1 MGSTG
6 SMGELRALDVFRDL
20 SPCGQQMLECG
31 MQLNHFD
38 ELKTIISKGN
48 SVSGA
53 YVVVRG
59 RLRVYSISPG
69 GNEATLYF
77 INPGEV
83 CILALNC
90 IFNHLQYPA
99 WVQTEADTCVGV
111 IPSLTYRTL
120 FKNEP
125 SIQNLTVHALS
136 VLVFRLM
143 DELEEIHSLNLN
155 ERLARFILRRTEGGG
170 QLRMTQSELAAHLG
184 TTREVIAKLLRKMVA
199 EKTVKTLRGA
209 IVVERPDVLA
219 KLAGQRGAR
228 LCFPE

>member
-1 MGSTG
+1 
-6 SMGELRALDVFRDL
+6 LRTLDVFRDL
-20 SPCGQQMLECG
+20 SATGQHMLECG
-31 MQLNHFD
+31 MQLNRFD
-38 ELKTIISKGN
+38 ELKTIINKGN

-90 IFNHLQYPA
+90 IFNNLAYPA
-99 WVQTEADTCVGV
+99 WVQTEPDTCVGV

-120 FKNEP
+120 FQNEP

-143 DELEEIHSLNLN
+143 EELEQIHSLNLN
-155 ERLARFILRRTEGGG
+155 ERLAKFILMRSEGEG

-199 EKTVKTLRGA
+199 DKSVRTLRGA
-209 IVVERPDVLA
+209 IVVERPEVLA
-219 KLAGQRGAR
+219 RLAGG
-228 LCFPE
+228 FGMS

>member
-1 MGSTG
+1 
-6 SMGELRALDVFRDL
+6 MGELKALDVFRDL

-31 MQLNHFD
+31 MQLHHFD
-38 ELKTIISKGN
+38 GLRTIINKGN

-53 YVVVRG
+53 YVVVHG

-90 IFNHLQYPA
+90 IFNNLQYPA

-120 FKNEP
+120 FQNEP

-143 DELEEIHSLNLN
+143 DELEDIHSLNLN
-155 ERLARFILRRTEGGG
+155 ERLAKFILRRTEGGS

-199 EKTVKTLRGA
+199 EKSVKTLRGI

-219 KLAGQRGAR
+219 RLAGQRWNAA
-228 LCFPE
+228 LLS

>member
-1 MGSTG
+1 MGDAG
-6 SMGELRALDVFRDL
+6 GLADLRTLDVFREL
-20 SPCGQQMLECG
+20 SSSGQQMLECG
-31 MQLNHFD
+31 MQLNRFD
-38 ELKTIISKGN
+38 ELQTIINKGN

-59 RLRVYSISPG
+59 RLRVYSISPS

-90 IFNHLQYPA
+90 IFNNLHYPA
-99 WVQTEADTCVGV
+99 WVQTEPDTVVGM

-120 FKNEP
+120 FQNEP

-143 DELEEIHSLNLN
+143 EELEQIHSLNLN
-155 ERLARFILRRTEGGG
+155 ERLARFILLRSEGTG
-170 QLRMTQSELAAHLG
+170 QLSMTQSELAAHLG
-184 TTREVIAKLLRKMVA
+184 TTREVIAKLLRRMVA
-199 EKTVKTLRGA
+199 DGTVTTLRGA
-209 IVVERPDVLA
+209 IVVEQPEMLA
-219 KLAGQRGAR
+219 RLAGAH
-228 LCFPE
+228 

>member
-1 MGSTG
+1 
-6 SMGELRALDVFRDL
+6 
-20 SPCGQQMLECG
+20 MLECG
-31 MQLNHFD
+31 MQLNRFD
-38 ELKTIISKGN
+38 ELKTIINKGN

-90 IFNHLQYPA
+90 IFNNLAYPA
-99 WVQTEADTCVGV
+99 WVQTEPDTCVGV

-120 FKNEP
+120 FQNEP

-143 DELEEIHSLNLN
+143 EELEQIHSLNLN
-155 ERLARFILRRTEGGG
+155 ERLAKFILMRSEGVGR
-170 QLRMTQSELAAHLG
+170 LRMTQSELAAHLG

-199 EKTVKTLRGA
+199 DRSVRTLRGA
-209 IVVERPDVLA
+209 IVVERPEVLA
-219 KLAGQRGAR
+219 RLAGG
-228 LCFPE
+228 FGVS

>member
-1 MGSTG
+1 MGSAEA
-6 SMGELRALDVFRDL
+6 MGDLRTLDVFRDL
-20 SPCGQQMLECG
+20 SATGQQMLECG
-31 MQLNHFD
+31 MQLNRFD
-38 ELKTIISKGN
+38 ELKTIINKGN

-59 RLRVYSISPG
+59 RLRVYSISPS

-90 IFNHLQYPA
+90 IFNNLAYPA
-99 WVQTEADTCVGV
+99 WVQTEPDTCVGV

-120 FKNEP
+120 FQNEP

-143 DELEEIHSLNLN
+143 EELEQIHSLNLN
-155 ERLARFILRRTEGGG
+155 ERLAKFILMRSEGVGR
-170 QLRMTQSELAAHLG
+170 LRMTQSELAAHLG

-199 EKTVKTLRGA
+199 DRSVRTLRGA
-209 IVVERPDVLA
+209 IVVERPEVLA
-219 KLAGQRGAR
+219 RLAGG
-228 LCFPE
+228 FGVS

>member
-1 MGSTG
+1 MC
-6 SMGELRALDVFRDL
+6 ELRGLDVFRDL
-20 SPCGQQMLECG
+20 SACGQQMLECG

-38 ELKTIISKGN
+38 ELKTIINKGS

-53 YVVVRG
+53 YVVTRG

-90 IFNHLQYPA
+90 IFNNLRYPA
-99 WVQTEADTCVGV
+99 WVQTEPGTCVGM

-120 FKNEP
+120 FQNEP

-143 DELEEIHSLNLN
+143 EELEEVHSLNLN
-155 ERLARFILRRTEGGG
+155 ERLAKFILMRTAGDG

-199 EKTVKTLRGA
+199 EKCVRTMRGA
-209 IVVERPDVLA
+209 IVVERPEVLA
-219 KLAGQRGAR
+219 QLAGQ
-228 LCFPE
+228 P

>member
-1 MGSTG
+1 MSDAATL
-6 SMGELRALDVFRDL
+6 GELRALDVFRDL
-20 SPCGQQMLECG
+20 SVCGQQMLECG
-31 MQLNHFD
+31 MQLNRFD
-38 ELKTIISKGN
+38 ELKTIINKGN

-59 RLRVYSISPG
+59 RLRVYSISPA

-77 INPGEV
+77 LNPGEV

-90 IFNHLQYPA
+90 IFNNLLYPA
-99 WVQTEADTCVGV
+99 WVQTEPDTCVGV

-120 FKNEP
+120 FQNEP

-143 DELEEIHSLNLN
+143 EELEEVHTLSLNA
-155 ERLARFILRRTEGGG
+155 RLAKFILLRGAGDG
-170 QLRMTQSELAAHLG
+170 QLRMTQSELASHLG

-199 EKTVKTLRGA
+199 AKSVKTLRGS
-209 IVVERPDVLA
+209 ILIEDPDLLA
-219 KLAGQRGAR
+219 KQANR
-228 LCFPE
+228 E

>member
-1 MGSTG
+1 MSGAK
-6 SMGELRALDVFRDL
+6 SMNELRTLGVFREL
-20 SPCGQQMLECG
+20 SATGRQMLECG

-38 ELKTIISKGN
+38 ELKTIINKGN
-48 SVSGA
+48 NVAGA

-90 IFNHLQYPA
+90 IFNNLQYPA
-99 WVQTEADTCVGV
+99 WVQTEPDTCVGV

-120 FKNEP
+120 FQTEP

-143 DELEEIHSLNLN
+143 EELEEVHALNLN
-155 ERLARFILRRTEGGG
+155 ERLVKFILMRSEGEGR
-170 QLRMTQSELAAHLG
+170 LRMTQSELAAHLG

-199 EKTVKTLRGA
+199 AKSIRTLRGA
-209 IVVERPDVLA
+209 IVVEKPDVLA
-219 KLAGQRGAR
+219 KLAGLRGGSASS
-228 LCFPE
+228 L

>member
-1 MGSTG
+1 
-6 SMGELRALDVFRDL
+6 
-20 SPCGQQMLECG
+20 

-38 ELKTIISKGN
+38 ELKTIINKGN

-90 IFNHLQYPA
+90 IFNNLLYPA
-99 WVQTEADTCVGV
+99 WVQTEPDTCVGV

-120 FKNEP
+120 FQNEP

-143 DELEEIHSLNLN
+143 EELEEVHSLNLN
-155 ERLARFILRRTEGGG
+155 ERLAKFIL
-170 QLRMTQSELAAHLG
+170 LRGEAQGRLNMTQTELAAHLG
-184 TTREVIAKLLRKMVA
+184 TTREVVAKLLRKMVA
-199 EKTVKTLRGA
+199 SKSVKTLRGS
-209 IVVERPDVLA
+209 IVIENPELLA
-219 KLAGQRGAR
+219 KLANQS
-228 LCFPE
+228 

>member
-1 MGSTG
+1 MGSAE
-6 SMGELRALDVFRDL
+6 SIGELRTLDVFRDL
-20 SPCGQQMLECG
+20 SAIGQHMLECG

-38 ELKTIISKGN
+38 ELKTIINKGN

-90 IFNHLQYPA
+90 IFNNLAYPA
-99 WVQTEADTCVGV
+99 WVQTEPDTCVGV

-120 FKNEP
+120 FQNEP

-143 DELEEIHSLNLN
+143 EELEQIHSLNLN
-155 ERLARFILRRTEGGG
+155 ERLARFILMRSEGTG

-199 EKTVKTLRGA
+199 DKSVKTLRGS
-209 IVVERPDVLA
+209 IVVERPEVLA
-219 KLAGQRGAR
+219 RLAGQ
-228 LCFPE
+228 E

>member
-1 MGSTG
+1 MGG
-6 SMGELRALDVFRDL
+6 ARSMNEVQSLGVFREL
-20 SPCGQQMLECG
+20 SVRGQHMLECG

-38 ELKTIISKGN
+38 ELKTIINKGN
-48 SVSGA
+48 NVAGA

-90 IFNHLQYPA
+90 IFNNLQYPA
-99 WVQTEADTCVGV
+99 WVQTEPDTCVGV

-120 FKNEP
+120 FQTEP

-143 DELEEIHSLNLN
+143 EELEEVHALNLN
-155 ERLARFILRRTEGGG
+155 ERLAKFILMRSEADG

-184 TTREVIAKLLRKMVA
+184 TTREVVAKLLRKLVA
-199 EKTVKTLRGA
+199 DGVIQTGRATIRVGKRDAL
-209 IVVERPDVLA
+209 
-219 KLAGQRGAR
+219 AR
-228 LCFPE
+228 LLKSPAG

>member
-1 MGSTG
+1 MGNIKT
-6 SMGELRALDVFRDL
+6 MGALRALDVFRDL
-20 SPCGQQMLECG
+20 SACGQQMLECG
-31 MQLNHFD
+31 MQFNDFR
-38 ELKTIISKGN
+38 ELQTIINKGN

-53 YVVVRG
+53 YVVIRG

-90 IFNHLQYPA
+90 IFNNLLYPA

-120 FKNEP
+120 FQNEP

-143 DELEEIHSLNLN
+143 EELEEIHSLKLN
-155 ERLARFILRRTEGGG
+155 ERLAKFILLRGAAAG
-170 QLRMTQSELAAHLG
+170 QLHMTQSELAAHLG

-199 EKTVKTLRGA
+199 DKSIKTLRGS
-209 IVVERPDVLA
+209 IVIEKPDLLVRQA
-219 KLAGQRGAR
+219 NQPVPG
-228 LCFPE
+228 F

>member
-1 MGSTG
+1 MGSAEALG
-6 SMGELRALDVFRDL
+6 DLRTLDVFRDL
-20 SPCGQQMLECG
+20 SATGQHMLECG
-31 MQLNHFD
+31 MQLNRFD
-38 ELKTIISKGN
+38 ELKTIINKGN

-59 RLRVYSISPG
+59 RLRVYSISPS

-90 IFNHLQYPA
+90 IFNNLAYPA
-99 WVQTEADTCVGV
+99 WVQTEPDTCVGV

-120 FKNEP
+120 FQNEP

-143 DELEEIHSLNLN
+143 EELEQIHSLNLN
-155 ERLARFILRRTEGGG
+155 ERLAKFILMRSEGTG

-184 TTREVIAKLLRKMVA
+184 TTREVIAKLLSKMVA
-199 EKTVKTLRGA
+199 AKSVRTLRGA
-209 IVVERPDVLA
+209 IVVEKPEALA
-219 KLAGQRGAR
+219 RLAGQ
-228 LCFPE
+228 E

>member
-1 MGSTG
+1 
-6 SMGELRALDVFRDL
+6 MGELRTLDVFRDL
-20 SPCGQQMLECG
+20 SSSGQQMLECG

-38 ELKTIISKGN
+38 ELKTIINKGN

-77 INPGEV
+77 INPGEI

-90 IFNHLQYPA
+90 IFNNLSYPA
-99 WVQTEADTCVGV
+99 WVQTEPDTVVGM

-120 FKNEP
+120 FQNEP

-143 DELEEIHSLNLN
+143 EELEDIHSLNLN
-155 ERLARFILRRTEGGG
+155 ERLAKFILMRTESEG
-170 QLRMTQSELAAHLG
+170 QLSMTQSELAAHLG
-184 TTREVIAKLLRKMVA
+184 TTREVIAKLLRKLVA
-199 EKTVKTLRGA
+199 DKTIRTLRGA
-209 IVVERPDVLA
+209 IVVEQPE
-219 KLAGQRGAR
+219 KLAR
-228 LCFPE
+228 LAVSR

>member
-1 MGSTG
+1 
-6 SMGELRALDVFRDL
+6 MGELRTLDVFRDL
-20 SPCGQQMLECG
+20 SATGQQMLECG
-31 MQLNHFD
+31 MQLNRFD
-38 ELKTIISKGN
+38 ELKTIINKGN

-59 RLRVYSISPG
+59 RLRVYSISPN

-77 INPGEV
+77 INPGEI

-90 IFNHLQYPA
+90 IFNNLAYPA
-99 WVQTEADTCVGV
+99 WVQTEPDTCVGV

-120 FKNEP
+120 FQNEP

-143 DELEEIHSLNLN
+143 EELEQIHSLNLN
-155 ERLARFILRRTEGGG
+155 ERLAKFILMRSEGEG

-184 TTREVIAKLLRKMVA
+184 TTREVIAKLLSKMVA
-199 EKTVKTLRGA
+199 AKSLRTLRGA
-209 IVVERPDVLA
+209 IVVEKPEALA
-219 KLAGQRGAR
+219 RLAGQ
-228 LCFPE
+228 E

>member
-1 MGSTG
+1 MGQAVTT
-6 SMGELRALDVFRDL
+6 GELKGLEVFREL
-20 SPCGQQMLECG
+20 SACGQQMLECG
-31 MQLNHFD
+31 MQLNYFD
-38 ELKTIISKGN
+38 ELKTIINKGN

-59 RLRVYSISPG
+59 RLRVYSISPS

-90 IFNHLQYPA
+90 IFNNLQYPA
-99 WVQTEADTCVGV
+99 WVQTEPDTCVGM

-120 FKNEP
+120 FQNEP

-143 DELEEIHSLNLN
+143 EELEEIHSLNLDA
-155 ERLARFILRRTEGGG
+155 RLAKFILLRGEADGHV
-170 QLRMTQSELAAHLG
+170 RMTQSELAAHLG
-184 TTREVIAKLLRKMVA
+184 TTREVVAKLLRKLELGEFCPVA
-199 EKTVKTLRGA
+199 QRQKGLGNDVFSGTV
-209 IVVERPDVLA
+209 
-219 KLAGQRGAR
+219 
-228 LCFPE
+228 

>member
-1 MGSTG
+1 
-6 SMGELRALDVFRDL
+6 MGELKALNVFRDL
-20 SPCGQQMLECG
+20 SVCGQQMLECG
-31 MQLNHFD
+31 MQLNNFD
-38 ELKTIISKGN
+38 ELKTIINKGN

-59 RLRVYSISPG
+59 RLRVYSISPS

-90 IFNHLQYPA
+90 IFNNLQYPA
-99 WVQTEADTCVGV
+99 WVQTEPDTCVGV

-120 FKNEP
+120 FQNEP

-143 DELEEIHSLNLN
+143 EELEEIHSLNLN
-155 ERLARFILRRTEGGG
+155 ERLAKFIL
-170 QLRMTQSELAAHLG
+170 LRGAAQGRLHMTQSELAAHLG

-199 EKTVKTLRGA
+199 TKSVKTLRGS
-209 IVVERPDVLA
+209 IVIEDQDRLE
-219 KLAGQRGAR
+219 KLASQA
-228 LCFPE
+228 

>member
-1 MGSTG
+1 MGSAE
-6 SMGELRALDVFRDL
+6 SIGELRTLDVFRDL
-20 SPCGQQMLECG
+20 SATGQHMLECG

-38 ELKTIISKGN
+38 ELKTIINKGN

-90 IFNHLQYPA
+90 IFNNLAYPA
-99 WVQTEADTCVGV
+99 WVQTEPDTCVGV
-111 IPSLTYRTL
+111 IPSLTYSTL
-120 FKNEP
+120 FQNEP

-143 DELEEIHSLNLN
+143 EELEQIHSLNLN
-155 ERLARFILRRTEGGG
+155 ERLARFILMRSEGGG
-170 QLRMTQSELAAHLG
+170 QLRMTQSELASHLG

-199 EKTVKTLRGA
+199 DKSVKTLRGS
-209 IVVERPDVLA
+209 IVVEQPEVLA
-219 KLAGQRGAR
+219 RLAGQ
-228 LCFPE
+228 E

>member
-1 MGSTG
+1 MDSTG
-6 SMGELRALDVFRDL
+6 SIGELNGLDVFRDL

-31 MQLNHFD
+31 MQLHRFD
-38 ELKTIISKGN
+38 ELKTIINKGN

-90 IFNHLQYPA
+90 IFNNLHYPA
-99 WVQTEADTCVGV
+99 WVQAEPDTCVGV

-120 FKNEP
+120 FQNEP

-155 ERLARFILRRTEGGG
+155 ERLAKFILRRTEGCG

-199 EKTVKTLRGA
+199 EKSVKTLRGV

-219 KLAGQRGAR
+219 RLAG
-228 LCFPE
+228 

>member
-1 MGSTG
+1 MGDAAA
-6 SMGELRALDVFRDL
+6 MGELKTLDIYREL
-20 SPCGQQMLECG
+20 TACGQQMLECG
-31 MQLNHFD
+31 MQLNRFD
-38 ELKTIISKGN
+38 ELKTIINKGN

-90 IFNHLQYPA
+90 IFNNLCYPA
-99 WVQTEADTCVGV
+99 WVQTEPGTCVGM

-120 FKNEP
+120 FRTEP

-143 DELEEIHSLNLN
+143 EELEQLHALNLN
-155 ERLARFILRRTEGGG
+155 ERLARFILMRTEGSG
-170 QLRMTQSELAAHLG
+170 LLHMTQSELAAHLG
-184 TTREVIAKLLRKMVA
+184 TTREVVAKLLRRMVA
-199 EKTVKTLRGA
+199 EKLVKTMRGG
-209 IVVERPDVLA
+209 IVVERPELLA
-219 KLAGQRGAR
+219 QLAGQA
-228 LCFPE
+228 

>member
-1 MGSTG
+1 MGD
-6 SMGELRALDVFRDL
+6 LRTLDVFRDL
-20 SPCGQQMLECG
+20 SATGQHMLECG
-31 MQLNHFD
+31 MQLNRFD
-38 ELKTIISKGN
+38 ELKTIINKGN

-90 IFNHLQYPA
+90 IFNNLAYPA
-99 WVQTEADTCVGV
+99 WVQTEPDTCVGV

-120 FKNEP
+120 FQSEP

-143 DELEEIHSLNLN
+143 EELEQIHSLNLN
-155 ERLARFILRRTEGGG
+155 ERLARFILMRSEGEG

-199 EKTVKTLRGA
+199 DKSVKTMRGA
-209 IVVERPDVLA
+209 IVVERPEVLA
-219 KLAGQRGAR
+219 RLAGG
-228 LCFPE
+228 FGIS